1 MKELVVGLLG
11 GGLIGTAQA
20 KPSISTLSH
29 KHLSPLGG
37 FRVTVTGSG
46 FLATDFNPTSQA
58 SVPTAFI
65 KKGDLEVPCQVIT
78 HLLSDESL
86 TCEMGAMPLPPSVLD
101 GNNWKIKVVNDHG
114 QDSKGDFKFN
124 GNAPE
129 ITLFEQ
135 NPQLTPSAT
144 SGSWSSW
151 INNDTPSGTGNGEYE
166 TLEAFVAGGGCNN
179 PLMIQARNVATGIVY
194 DQAALL
200 TGFNQCE
207 CVGDIYKGLSCEV
220 PETEIDNFFCTEDH
234 EVRYYCS
241 DGNVIGAHFN
251 FNDDGEV
258 INQPALYD
266 SSGAKFATCETTF
279 INDAGEVVTAG
290 GNYWGDEDFMR
301 CQMSWSRDPTVGNFN
316 LKTGHANGYAVSKKN
331 VFWGS
336 DGNLYNMQVRPRID
350 SISPQVGAT
359 VGGTTVT
366 VTGEYLTGATDIRV
380 GGVKCINVQAAA
392 DGLSATCVTG
402 GSPAGCN
409 GGDTPDA
416 GVNCANYQGRVELD
430 GHFAES
436 SLYTRDGTGVQCLT
450 GCSSNGSP
458 DGTNTIVPKCQN
470 VYGDNNQCYVP
481 NCQRYVRK
489 YPGSPGIDYTY
500 ANHVGDEW
508 LDHPRYN
515 INNFGLSLPNANA
528 AADTGSDV
536 ISSTYTSK
544 GQRMNTNEEQYSAEL
559 RGFWKPPVDGYYSMA
574 VLQCDDFCRIQI
586 SVVGDAGCPADLI
599 TRGYND
605 QHQNG
610 LFKRDTQIG
619 TYNTQEKIFLSA
631 DSQYQVILHHTEGG
645 GGDYSE
651 FGFIYHGENADE
663 NMVHGPFQKADVT
676 NMGELLY
683 THEEV
688 MLQIFNEGTNE
699 LQDIT
704 VDVTDKE
711 TDFTLLLCP
720 RDDGDDSKC
729 AETAPLNF
737 NMNGNDFEAAL
748 QEATYA
754 QCDTKGYINT
764 DKGYF
769 NDASGDKN
777 LGGGSFRSRDH
788 GSLCGINRSYGMPKG
803 ERFQM
808 YNIWFDE
815 SINPVRGEG
824 FEVKK
829 NKYACFG
836 LKGSIDRV
844 NFYGEKEDDEGI
856 LRGWWFNQPYDAVS
870 PSSWSHFCVD
880 IRPLLEAEM
889 AGHPEWFANP
899 NDHKAEDFVIK
910 HLKLYDTQARSVNF
924 FDELAIGNKNNA
936 YNIIQ
941 TSAGVSPGRAVLTFN
956 VNNVN
961 GNDFNFNVEMKG
973 TNAGCGGDS
982 FTLLRVGG
990 GATGTVTRTTAM
1002 GVGISGSLGVN
1013 YKDNT
1018 AMINSAWILEKNGAA
1033 IKNELFS
1040 QFGNDFGDIDV
1051 ELSGNCNSYLNL
1063 NIIQNQG
1070 GDFADLTVNP
1080 DNLNGDA
1087 VGAQVRQYRH
1097 GGVIFR
1103 TITDAQM
1110 SRAFDSPQVQVW
1122 SGDVQAVCA
1131 GDCSF
1136 SFDDAGL
1143 PSITDVTPTT
1153 VNGNDQFV
1161 ITGTNLDNAQGV
1173 MVGDASATIVSSDST
1188 SATVSCDTC
1197 VAGTHDVVFLNDIG
1211 KSNAISVDFTA
1222 AVSSVSPTTV
1232 NAGDTVTVSGF
1243 SFPADASVAIGG
1255 SSCVTQSASST
1266 EVVCTVT
1273 SETGSHDVSV
1283 AGVSSGINV
1292 DVTNNGPACT
1302 IAGSYSPAYLGSVS
1316 YDCGAD
1322 VVNAQVFINGHAV
1335 SATGSTFEKP
1345 MLTSGTYDVAI
1356 FGDGVASVATLDVS
1370 YSVTGVGGKTGGR
1383 LGMGVITVSGD
1394 NLDGAVVTVGGQEC
1408 QFASAGANFR
1418 CHAPP
1423 LASAVVDMNV
1433 DGASIL
1439 TGAFAGG
1446 DVTVEV
1452 GSRVNFNWNIFL
1464 ADQTMPTFSI
1474 TVGDTTL
1481 STQEGNRGSQ
1491 FIVLTEEG
1499 TYDVSTGAYD
1509 GVNFI
1514 LGKINVVA
1522 STGDQTADIVV
1533 MMGDEVARTAT
1544 YTYTFGDV
1552 VTFDDVT
1559 VDGSTVTVAGA
1570 SGKVYAGDSFC
1581 TTVAGSCDLDVAG
1594 GSYDL
1599 KVDNMVPVNSD
1610 ADDVSFDVTVTGIA
1624 STTNPVSSFGG
1635 AKVLL
1640 AGNNLAGVSFVLV
1653 GNCLAQH
1660 SYEAPNLAVT
1670 LPTQFGCLQ
1679 IGGESNL
1686 EFNID
1691 GVIFTS
1697 DLNTAASG
1705 FGDFTLGGA
1714 ANGNELS
1721 FTSSGT
1727 GLSGTVNPIAA
1738 FNGMLSGSTIMGT
1751 CASVDAAAAVTCS
1764 FDTNESMAGPINYWV
1779 GYEDFGLV
1787 SSFSEVFMTPSI
1799 DSISAIEGSHFGGH
1813 VVTIT
1818 GADMGKGV
1826 AVSHVVDGVNLCAA
1840 GCNENLVD
1848 VNTLTYIT
1856 PASGSD
1862 SGTVTATV
1870 SVTAMGVSSTTV
1882 NYDHKGAN
1890 TPNIDSV
1897 ARSGSNL
1904 RIDMVKGVN
1913 DDCNKMSV
1921 TVGGVDCPL
1930 NDCSAIKKARFISCD
1945 FPAVEAGDK
1954 VVVVTDPD
1962 AGNSNALTTVSVTLS
1977 FDSIKPTTSGLAGGA
1992 PLTIMGEG
2000 MSLSSTVTVCGDSCP
2015 LSDRSTPNALICA
2028 LPTRPGSETCDV
2040 IVDDGNRK
2048 RRAATTVD
2056 QVTFDGSLTA
2066 SVDSVATSN
2075 GKIRGGTAGGTLVTL
2090 TGTGFN
2096 DGSGNTVTIDG
2107 SECVA
2112 ESQTTTEIV
2121 CRTSAHAGSGYFDI
2135 EVDVS
2140 GVGLFIAPTQF
2151 RYVNA
2156 WSSPATWGCSSG
2168 TLAECDGAPN
2178 ERGDLVEIGPGNDIL
2193 FDISTPVLSVLII
2206 RGGSLIW
2213 DIDQDG
2219 LELSAEYV
2227 VIVDGHF
2234 EIGTEAEPML
2244 NQATITIYGH
2254 HRSIHLPIYGAKCFA
2269 VRSGT
2274 VDIHGA
2280 PVVPTWTFLEET
2292 AEAGDSEIMIQTPN
2306 GLTNWNVGDRMAIAP
2321 TGGAN
2326 SIVES
2331 EDRVITSIVDNAD
2344 GTHTIGLDAPL
2355 NHMHTGVETQWEGF
2369 DGQFTLNQRAEI
2381 GLLSRNIKFQGEKI
2395 YLLNFSLL

>member
-11 GGLIGTAQA
+11 GGLIGTTQA

-29 KHLSPLGG
+29 SRLSPNGG
-37 FRVTVTGSG
+37 FRLTATGSG

-58 SVPTAFI
+58 SVPTALI
-65 KKGDLEVPCQVIT
+65 KRGDYEIPCQVIT

-86 TCEMGAMPLPPSVLD
+86 TCEMGAMPLPPSIMGSND
-101 GNNWKIKVVNDHG
+101 WKLKIENDHG
-114 QDSKGDFKFN
+114 SATKGDFKFKLSD
-124 GNAPE
+124 APE
-129 ITLFEQ
+129 IVKFEQ
-135 NPQLTPSAT
+135 NAQITPSAT

-166 TLEAFVAGGGCNN
+166 TLDAFVASGGCNN

-194 DQAALL
+194 DHDALM
-200 TGFNQCE
+200 TGFNDCE

-220 PETEIDNFFCTEDH
+220 PETEIGNFFCTADH

-241 DGNVIGAHFN
+241 DANVIGAHFN
-251 FNDDGEV
+251 FNDDSEV
-258 INQPALYD
+258 IHQPALYD
-266 SSGAKFATCETTF
+266 ASGAKFATCETTF
-279 INDAGEVVTAG
+279 INDAGEVITAG
-290 GNYWGDEDFMR
+290 NNYWGDDDYMR
-301 CQMSWSRDPTVGNFN
+301 CQLSWSRDPTVGNFD
-316 LKTGHANGYAVSKKN
+316 LKAGHANGYAISRRN
-331 VFWGS
+331 VFWAS
-336 DGNLYNMQVRPRID
+336 DGNLYNTQVRPRID
-350 SISPQVGAT
+350 SVSPQVGAT

-380 GGVKCINVQAAA
+380 GGVKCTNVQAAA
-392 DGLSATCVTG
+392 DGLSATCVTAG
-402 GSPAGCN
+402 APAECN
-409 GGDTPDA
+409 GGDVPEA
-416 GVNCANYQGRVELD
+416 GVNCANYIGRSLLD
-430 GHFAES
+430 SHFAES
-436 SLYTRDGTGVQCLT
+436 SIYTRDGEGKQCVT
-450 GCSSNGSP
+450 GCTSNGNP
-458 DGTNTIVPKCQN
+458 DGVNTGPPKCEN
-470 VYGDNNQCYVP
+470 IWGDEEICYVP

-508 LDHPRYN
+508 LDHPVYN
-515 INNFGLSLPNANA
+515 INNFGLSLTNANTPA
-528 AADTGSDV
+528 ETGSDI
-536 ISSTYTSK
+536 ISNTFTNK
-544 GQRMNTNEEQYSAEL
+544 GMRTNTETTDYYSAEI
-559 RGFWKPPVDGYYSMA
+559 RGFWRPPVDGYYSMA
-574 VLQCDDFCRIQI
+574 VIQCDDDCRVQI
-586 SVVGDAGCPADLI
+586 SVVGDAGCPADLV
-599 TRGYND
+599 TRGYN
-605 QHQNG
+605 NG
-610 LFKRDTQIG
+610 HKGGVLPKDSNIG
-619 TYNTQEKIFLSA
+619 TYSTQEKIFLSA
-631 DSQYQVILHHTEGG
+631 DSQYQVVLHHSEGG

-676 NMGELLY
+676 NMGELIY

-688 MLQIFNEGTNE
+688 RLQVDNVGTDE

-720 RDDGDDSKC
+720 SENASDENC
-729 AETAPLNF
+729 AETGPLNF
-737 NMNGNDFEAAL
+737 NMNGNDIELAL
-748 QEATYA
+748 EQALYA
-754 QCDTKGYINT
+754 QCSFNGYIDT
-764 DKGYF
+764 ADGVF
-769 NDASGDKN
+769 NDASQDVN
-777 LGGGSFRSRDH
+777 IGGNSFRSRDQ
-788 GSLCGINRSYGMPKG
+788 GSLCGIDRSYGQPRG
-803 ERFQM
+803 EKFQI
-808 YNIWFDE
+808 YSQWWGNSLI
-815 SINPVRGEG
+815 PTRGEG
-824 FEVKK
+824 FKVKK
-829 NKYACFG
+829 NKFACFG
-836 LKGSIDRV
+836 LKGAIDTV
-844 NFYGEKEDDEGI
+844 TFYGEKEDDEGI
-856 LRGWWFNQPYDAVS
+856 LRGWWFTQPFNAVS
-870 PSSWSHFCVD
+870 PSSWSHFCID
-880 IRPLLEAEM
+880 LRTLLQAEM
-889 AGHPEWFANP
+889 AEQPNWFANP
-899 NDHKAEDFVIK
+899 DDHNVNDFVIR
-910 HLKLYDTQARSVNF
+910 HLQLSDSQGRSANF

-936 YNIIQ
+936 YNIVQI
-941 TSAGVSPGRAVLTFN
+941 SSGVKPGRSVAKFA

-961 GNDFNFNVEMKG
+961 GNDFNFNVQMEG
-973 TNAGCGGDS
+973 SNAGCGGDP

-990 GATGTVTRTTAM
+990 VTGTVTRTTAV
-1002 GVGISGSLGVN
+1002 GSGISGSLAVN
-1013 YKDNT
+1013 YKDMT
-1018 AMINSAWILEKNGAA
+1018 AMINADWILDKNSQA
-1033 IKNELFS
+1033 IKNELIS

-1051 ELSGNCNSYLNL
+1051 EIAGQCNTFLKL

-1070 GDFADLTVNP
+1070 GDYADLTVNG

-1087 VGAQVRQYRH
+1087 VTAFTRQYRH
-1097 GGVIFR
+1097 GGVVFR
-1103 TITDAQM
+1103 TLTDAQM
-1110 SRAFDSPQVQVW
+1110 SRAFDTPQVQVW

-1143 PSITDVTPTT
+1143 PLISDITPTT
-1153 VNGNDQFV
+1153 VSGNSQFV
-1161 ITGTNLDNAQGV
+1161 VTGTNLGNAQGV
-1173 MVGDASATIVSSDST
+1173 MVGDTSATIISSDAT
-1188 SATVSCDTC
+1188 SATVSCDAC
-1197 VAGTHDVVFLNDIG
+1197 VAGTHDVVFLNEVG
-1211 KSNAISVDFTA
+1211 KSNAIAVDFTA
-1222 AVSSVSPTTV
+1222 AVASVTPTTV
-1232 NAGDTVTVSGF
+1232 NAGEAITVSGF
-1243 SFPADASVAIGG
+1243 SFPADASVSVGG

-1266 EVVCTVT
+1266 EIVCTVT
-1273 SETGSHDVSV
+1273 SSTGSHDVTV
-1283 AGVSSGINV
+1283 ASISSGINV
-1292 DVTNNGPACT
+1292 DVINNGPSCT
-1302 IAGSYSPAYLGSVS
+1302 IAGSYSPALLGSVS

-1322 VVNAQVFINGHAV
+1322 VANAQVFIDGFAV

-1345 MLTSGTYDVAI
+1345 MLTSGTYNVAI

-1370 YSVTGVGGKTGGR
+1370 YAVTGVGGKTGGR

-1408 QFASAGANFR
+1408 RVAAGGNYR

-1423 LASAVVDMNV
+1423 LASAVVDMNI
-1433 DGASIL
+1433 DGASAL
-1439 TGAFAGG
+1439 TGLFTGG
-1446 DVTVEV
+1446 DVTVEA
-1452 GSRVNFNWNIFL
+1452 GSRINFNWNIFL
-1464 ADQTMPTFSI
+1464 ADQTTPVFSI
-1474 TVGDTTL
+1474 TVGDITL

-1491 FIVLTEEG
+1491 FIVLTEPG

-1533 MMGDEVARTAT
+1533 MMGDEIARTAT
-1544 YTYTFGDV
+1544 YTYTFADV
-1552 VTFDDVT
+1552 QTFDDVT

-1570 SGKVYAGDSFC
+1570 TGKVYAGDASC
-1581 TTVAGSCDLDVAG
+1581 ATSAGSCDIDVAG

-1599 KVDNMVPVNSD
+1599 LVDNMVAANSD
-1610 ADDVSFDVTVTGIA
+1610 ADDVSFDVSVTGIA
-1624 STTNPVSSFGG
+1624 SSTNPVSSFGG

-1653 GNCLAQH
+1653 GDCLAEH
-1660 SYEAPNLAVT
+1660 SYEAPNLAVV
-1670 LPTQFGCLQ
+1670 LPSQIGCLQ
-1679 IGGESNL
+1679 IGGQSNV
-1686 EFNID
+1686 EFNVD
-1691 GVIFTS
+1691 GVIFTT
-1697 DLNTAASG
+1697 DLNTSATG
-1705 FGDFTLGGA
+1705 FGDFTLVSV

-1727 GLSGTVNPIAA
+1727 GLIGTVTPIAA
-1738 FNGMLSGSTIMGT
+1738 FTDITGATITGN
-1751 CASVDAAAAVTCS
+1751 CAAVDVSAAVTCA
-1764 FDTNESMAGPINYWV
+1764 FDTGASMAGPLNYWV
-1779 GYEDFGLV
+1779 GYEEAGFV
-1787 SSFSEVFMTPSI
+1787 SSFSGVFMTPSI
-1799 DSISAIEGSHFGGH
+1799 DSISAAFGSHFGGH

-1818 GADMGKGV
+1818 GADMDKSV
-1826 AVSHVVDGVNLCAA
+1826 AVSHVIDGVNLCAG
-1840 GCNENLVD
+1840 GCSENLVD
-1848 VNTLTYIT
+1848 HNTLTYVT
-1856 PASGSD
+1856 PASGTD
-1862 SGTVTATV
+1862 TGTVTATV
-1870 SVTAMGVSSTTV
+1870 SVTANGLSSGTV
-1882 NYDHKGAN
+1882 IYDHKGAN

-1897 ARSGSNL
+1897 TRTGSNL
-1904 RIDMVKGVN
+1904 RLDMVKGVN
-1913 DDCNKMSV
+1913 ADCNKMIV
-1921 TVGGVDCPL
+1921 TVGGVNCPL

-1954 VVVVTDPD
+1954 VIVVTDPD
-1962 AGNSNALTTVSVTLS
+1962 TGNSNTAASVAVTLS
-1977 FDSIKPTTSGLAGGA
+1977 FDSIQPTTSGLTGGA
-1992 PLTIMGEG
+1992 PLTIIGEG
-2000 MSLSSTVTVCGDSCP
+2000 MSLSSTVTICGEPCT

-2028 LPTRPGSETCDV
+2028 LPSRPGTEACDV

-2048 RRAATTVD
+2048 RRSTTNVGSFN
-2056 QVTFDGSLTA
+2056 FDGSLTA
-2066 SVDSVATSN
+2066 SVTAVATSN

-2107 SECVA
+2107 SECVT
-2112 ESQTTTEIV
+2112 ESETTTEIV
-2121 CRTSAHAGSGYFDI
+2121 CRTSPHAGSGYYNI

-2140 GVGLFIAPTQF
+2140 GVGLFTAPTQF

-2168 TLAECDGAPN
+2168 TLAECAGAPN

-2213 DIDQDG
+2213 DVDQDG

-2234 EIGTEAEPML
+2234 EIGTEAEPMM

-2280 PVVPTWTFLEET
+2280 PVVPTWTFLEQT
-2292 AEAGDSEIMIQTPN
+2292 AEAGDSSIMIQTPN

-2355 NHMHTGVETQWEGF
+2355 NHIHTGTETQWDGF
-2369 DGQFTLNQRAEI
+2369 NGQFTLNQRAEI
-2381 GLLSRNIKFQGEKI
+2381 GLLSRNIKFQGKI
-2395 YLLNFSLL
+2395 EVFHF